1 MTRLG
6 PFAVERRMAPSRTA
20 VIGVSVLAV
29 VAALLVAALIFWGY
43 GVNPWQA
50 YATIAR
56 GTLGSRH
63 GLMEIVRRAIPLLLC
78 GVGLALAF
86 RARFWNIG
94 AEGQILAGAVASSGV
109 ALFSRLPAPWLLPAM
124 FGAGFLAGA
133 VWGII
138 PALLQ
143 ARLAVNEV
151 ISTLMMNYIMI
162 YIVEW
167 LIHGPWKG
175 ATMRGF
181 AYTDFFPAAAQLP
194 LLPGTRVHW
203 PTLALG
209 LLLAGAVALL
219 LARTRLGYEVRVVGE
234 STDAA
239 RYAGIN
245 SLRVMVWVMLLSGG
259 LAALAGVGEMAGIHY
274 RLRSPT
280 HISMGYGY
288 TSIIVAWLARGN
300 PLAVIITAFLFGLIF
315 AAGDT
320 VRVVLQMP
328 FQIVSVLNG
337 LILFS
342 LIGSELLMHWRVR
355 IVPKGGR
362 WTGKAGSSAS

>member
-1 MTRLG
+1 M
-6 PFAVERRMAPSRTA
+6 
-20 VIGVSVLAV
+20 
-29 VAALLVAALIFWGY
+29 
-43 GVNPWQA
+43 
-50 YATIAR
+50 
-56 GTLGSRH
+56 
-63 GLMEIVRRAIPLLLC
+63 
-78 GVGLALAF
+78 
-86 RARFWNIG
+86 
-94 AEGQILAGAVASSGV
+94 
-109 ALFSRLPAPWLLPAM
+109 
-124 FGAGFLAGA
+124 
-133 VWGII
+133 
-138 PALLQ
+138 
-143 ARLAVNEV
+143 
-151 ISTLMMNYIMI
+151 
-162 YIVEW
+162 
-167 LIHGPWKG
+167 
-175 ATMRGF
+175 
-181 AYTDFFPAAAQLP
+181 
-194 LLPGTRVHW
+194 
-203 PTLALG
+203 
-209 LLLAGAVALL
+209 ALL

-245 SLRVMVWVMLLSGG
+245 SLKVMVWVMLLSGG

-300 PLAVIITAFLFGLIF
+300 PLAVILTAFLFGLIF

-337 LILFS
+337 LILFF

-355 IVPKGGR
+355 LVPKGER